1 MADFLTC
8 LRDVMNPHTLFTI
21 KVPTGRDV
29 DSIKQLAEGIMDH
42 WHVVTWGWQ
51 KASSTVKFRVYEP
64 DRFTALGRLEE
75 AGFKREK
82 EKEPS
87 SPFLP
92 PGP

>member
-1 MADFLTC
+1 MCFVTALQ
-8 LRDVMNPHTLFTI
+8 DVMNPHTLFTI
-21 KVPTGRDV
+21 KVPSERDI
-29 DSIKQLAEGIMDH
+29 DSVRRLAQGIMER

-51 KASSTVKFRVYEP
+51 EAPNTVKFRVYEP

-82 EKEPS
+82 EKVPS

-92 PGP
+92 PGQ

>member
-1 MADFLTC
+1 MGFATA

-21 KVPTGRDV
+21 KVPSGRDV
-29 DSIKQLAEGIMDH
+29 HSVRQLAEGIMER

-51 KASSTVKFRVYEP
+51 ESPTTVKFRVNEP
-64 DRFTALGRLEE
+64 DRFTAIGRLEE

-82 EKEPS
+82 EKVPN

-92 PGP
+92 PGR

>member
-1 MADFLTC
+1 MGFVTALQ
-8 LRDVMNPHTLFTI
+8 DVMNPHTLFTI
-21 KVPTGRDV
+21 KVPSGDV
-29 DSIKQLAEGIMDH
+29 DDVRRLAEGIMKR

-51 KASSTVKFRVYEP
+51 ESPNTVKFRVNEP

-82 EKEPS
+82 EKEPN

-92 PGP
+92 PGR